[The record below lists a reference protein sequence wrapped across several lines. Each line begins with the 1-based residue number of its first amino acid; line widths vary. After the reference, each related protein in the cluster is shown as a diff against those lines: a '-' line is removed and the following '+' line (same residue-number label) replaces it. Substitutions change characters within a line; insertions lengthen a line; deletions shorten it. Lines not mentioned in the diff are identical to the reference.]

1 MGGGS
6 SSLTYITGDLE
17 PAGRLIFTARGRARQ
32 DCSKSETSLGYMVS
46 AKLPWVQN
54 QITSEKS
61 NLKWGSASMQRPN
74 WWFPGNPHSHD
85 EHS

>member
-1 MGGGS
+1 M
-6 SSLTYITGDLE
+6 SLPQTGHMQKEQGQLVE
-17 PAGRLIFTARGRARQ
+17 NCLGKF
-32 DCSKSETSLGYMVS
+32 ETSLGYMVS

-74 WWFPGNPHSHD
+74 WWFPGNPHSHH